1 MKQKI
6 SLLLITLAVVLQ
18 SPAQDPRVDI
28 PGSEMRKI
36 YSQIVGQ
43 EYELHILFPRGFG
56 NPNATF
62 PVVYL
67 MDSQW
72 DFPLVKS
79 LVGQQYYDGFIP
91 AALIVGVTWGGKQP
105 NADSLRARDYTPT
118 YQN

>member
-1 MKQKI
+1 MKKTI
-6 SLLLITLAVVLQ
+6 SFLLIILAVAFQ
-18 SPAQDPRVDI
+18 SMSQGPRVDI
-28 PGSEMRKI
+28 PGSEVRKI
-36 YSQIVGQ
+36 YSEIVGQ
-43 EYELHILFPRGFG
+43 EYELHILFPRGFN

-91 AALIVGVTWGGKQP
+91 ATLIVGVTWGGKQP

-118 YQN
+118 HQ